1 MTDSTTHR
9 VPALLDALARDGHV
23 ADRQAL
29 ETFVLA
35 RQGETEL
42 ALHIRFL
49 VGIAAVIAC
58 ACFVGFLWQVG
69 LIDNDEPSSML
80 IGGGAFIVAAIVLN
94 RVSGTAPTTIRSL
107 GLQASLA
114 TVVAGKLLILYGCE
128 GLATPW
134 AVSLAALMF
143 TVATH
148 RLFPMSIDRFLSS
161 FILLL
166 SVTANLRSGPDT
178 ALPRELL
185 MTGFFGVQLAVAA
198 LLLTHGR
205 VRREYL
211 PFAYALTFSL
221 CTTVVYPGAYI
232 ATSPPVVN
240 AFLAGGLIA
249 LFAWAGGGIDTLR
262 RTPIVLASL
271 GVVLLGL
278 ISAPAL
284 MLSIGLLTI
293 GYAKH
298 ERPLLILGALL
309 IPAFLWSYYY
319 SSDVSLLIKSVILA
333 ACGVALLA
341 GRAYM
346 SYTGKSNAA

>member
-1 MTDSTTHR
+1 MTTHR
-9 VPALLDALARDGHV
+9 VPALLDALAQGGHV
-23 ADRQAL
+23 EDRQAV

-69 LIDNDEPSSML
+69 LIDIDEPTTLL
-80 IGGGAFIVAAIVLN
+80 ISGGAFIVAAIVLN
-94 RVSGTAPTTIRSL
+94 RVSGTAQTAISSL

-114 TVVAGKLLILYGCE
+114 TMVAGKLLILYGCDVF
-128 GLATPW
+128 ATPW

-148 RLFPMSIDRFLSS
+148 HLFRMSIDRFLSS

-166 SVTANLRSGPDT
+166 SVTANLLSGGET

-185 MTGFFGVQLAVAA
+185 MTGFFGVQLAAA
-198 LLLTHGR
+198 AVLLTHGR

-211 PFAYALTFSL
+211 PLAYALTFSL
-221 CTTVVYPGAYI
+221 CATVLYPGAYN
-232 ATSPPVVN
+232 ATYPLVVN

-262 RTPIVLASL
+262 RTQIVLASL
-271 GVVLLGL
+271 GIVLLGL

-319 SSDVSLLIKSVILA
+319 STDVSLLTKSVILA
-333 ACGVALLA
+333 ASGIALLA
-341 GRAYM
+341 GRVYL
-346 SYTGKSNAA
+346 SYTGRSNAA